1 MPNSGPL
8 DTRIT
13 LDELNALNSVEFVSR
28 LGAVYEHSSW
38 VARDARN
45 EMPFPSLTRLHGA
58 MQAAVI
64 SASEDAQLELLRAH
78 PDLAGKAALAGEL
91 TASSSAEQ
99 MSAGLDSLGAEEMAR
114 FTAFN
119 DAYRSKF
126 GFPFILAVRGAD
138 KKRILASFEGRI
150 DNQRSAETARALSEV
165 GKIAWLRLL
174 DIVVPAPTG
183 KLTTHVLDTASGR
196 PAGYMEIELYRIADD
211 GTRSRLRRFVTN
223 ADGRL
228 DAPALAGPDLETGIY
243 EWLFMTA
250 DYFTRAGHSM
260 DGPPF
265 LDIVPLRFAIAN
277 PESHYH
283 VPLLVTPWAYST
295 YRGS

>member
-13 LDELNALNSVEFVSR
+13 LDELNALDRAEFVSR

-38 VARDARN
+38 AARDAHN
-45 EMPFPSLTRLHGA
+45 EIPFPSVTHLHGT
-58 MQAAVI
+58 MQAAVKG
-64 SASEDAQLELLRAH
+64 ASEDAQLELLRAH
-78 PDLAGKAALAGEL
+78 PDLAGKVALAGEL
-91 TASSSAEQ
+91 TASSLVEQRSA
-99 MSAGLDSLGAEEMAR
+99 SLDSLSAEEMAR
-114 FTAFN
+114 FTALN

-126 GFPFILAVRGAD
+126 EFPFILAVRGTD
-138 KKRILASFEGRI
+138 KKRILTSFEDRI
-150 DNQRSAETARALSEV
+150 DNHRCAETVRALSEV

-183 KLTTHVLDTASGR
+183 RLTTHVLDTASGR
-196 PAGYMEIELYRIADD
+196 PAGNMEIELSRIADD
-211 GTRSRLRRFVTN
+211 GTRTLLHRFVTN
-223 ADGRL
+223 ADGRF
-228 DAPALAGPDLETGIY
+228 DAPALAGSDLETGIY
-243 EWLFMTA
+243 EWQFMTA
-250 DYFTRAGHSM
+250 DYFTRAGHRL

-283 VPLLVTPWAYST
+283 VPLLVSPWAYST